1 MVVRFILAM
10 VCLLF
15 LASPVLSLDVHEHI
29 LENGLKVLILED
41 HSAPTATFQVL
52 YRVGSRNEAFGKTG
66 LSHLLEH
73 MMFKGTSRFGP
84 KTFSQTIKRAGGID
98 NAFTSKEYTGYFQL
112 LASKRIS
119 LPIELEAD
127 RMNNLLL
134 ADEAVLA
141 ERNVVMEERR
151 LRYEDDPQNYLFE
164 EVMAMAFKNHPYR
177 WPVIGWM
184 SDLEQLKPADL
195 MNHYKTYYV
204 PNNAVILVVG
214 DVNTEHV
221 LAEIKEHFARIPKGP
236 EVNQTAFSD
245 PAQKG
250 ERRVYVRKEAEL
262 PYILSAFK
270 VPNIKHEHSYA
281 LEVLAMI
288 LSEGKSSRL
297 YTALIY
303 EKQIALSA
311 WASYSGFYR
320 DPFLFFVGA
329 TPAQGIKSEDVEQA
343 LEKEMERIKKQ
354 APTEREVQ
362 KAKNQI
368 EASFIMEQDSI
379 YMQARTIGT
388 FEMLGGWRF
397 IETYLHGIRNV
408 TPEDV
413 RSVAEH
419 YLVDERRT
427 TGILIPLEES
437 TDKE

>member
-1 MVVRFILAM
+1 MILRAIIAA
-10 VCLLF
+10 VCF
-15 LASPVLSLDVHEHI
+15 LVLAGPVFSLDVNEYK

-41 HSAPTATFQVL
+41 HTAPTATFQIW
-52 YRVGSRNEAFGKTG
+52 YRVGSRNESIGKTG

-84 KTFSQTIKRAGGID
+84 KTFSQSIKRAGGID
-98 NAFTSKEYTGYFQL
+98 NAFTSREYTGYFQL
-112 LASKRIS
+112 LTSEQIE

-127 RMNNLLL
+127 RMQNLLL
-134 ADEAVLA
+134 SEEAVLS
-141 ERNVVMEERR
+141 ERDVVMEERR

-164 EVMAMAFKNHPYR
+164 EVMATAFKNHPYR

-195 MNHYKTYYV
+195 ISHYRTYYV
-204 PNNAVILVVG
+204 PNNAVVLVIG
-214 DVNTEHV
+214 DVNTKHI
-221 LAEIKEHFARIPKGP
+221 LAKIKEHFGKIPEGH
-236 EVNQTAFSD
+236 EVDQTSFRD

-250 ERRVYVRKEAEL
+250 EKRVYVRKEAEL

-270 VPNIKHEHSYA
+270 VPNIKHKHSYA

-297 YTALIY
+297 YNTLIY

-311 WASYSGFYR
+311 WASYSGFYL
-320 DPFLFFVGA
+320 DPFLFFIGA
-329 TPAQGIKSEDVEQA
+329 TPSRGIKREDVEKV
-343 LEKEMERIKKQ
+343 LEEEIEKIKKQ
-354 APTEREVQ
+354 APSEREVQ

-379 YMQARTIGT
+379 YMQARTIGS
-388 FEMLGGWRF
+388 FEMLGGWRL
-397 IETYLHGIRNV
+397 IDTYLDGIRNV

-413 RSVAEH
+413 RSVAEK
-419 YLVDERRT
+419 YLVAERKT
-427 TGILIPLEES
+427 TGILIPIEKN
-437 TDKE
+437 TDK